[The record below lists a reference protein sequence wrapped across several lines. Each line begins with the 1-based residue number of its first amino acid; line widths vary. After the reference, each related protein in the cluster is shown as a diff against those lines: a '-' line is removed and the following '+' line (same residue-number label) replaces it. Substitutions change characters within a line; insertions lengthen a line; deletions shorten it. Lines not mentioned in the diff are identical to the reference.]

1 MPVTKWMVSESEKE
15 RFLEERSLLFI
26 DPRWGFKSYR
36 IEDLS
41 GYFQRIK
48 RFLTD
53 DPERAHCSL
62 RWTAPD
68 SLDKGKDVSFETMV
82 WTTTGGYLA

>member
-1 MPVTKWMVSESEKE
+1 MPVTKWIVSESEKE
-15 RFLEERSLLFI
+15 
-26 DPRWGFKSYR
+26 
-36 IEDLS
+36 
-41 GYFQRIK
+41 